1 MIFLTIR
8 IEKNTWKTQK
18 KIQKLKKEQIGS
30 ILFSNSDADSCF
42 LHNGG
47 KIHEGP
53 EFLPRKM
60 TIVSNQMDV
69 LTLDA
74 EDYLAIFHPGSVTL
88 IKTLKNLKTTKNG
101 LSSSFMEQLDN
112 NQPTTTSNKIVFM
125 THNL

>member
-1 MIFLTIR
+1 
-8 IEKNTWKTQK
+8 
-18 KIQKLKKEQIGS
+18 
-30 ILFSNSDADSCF
+30 
-42 LHNGG
+42 
-47 KIHEGP
+47 
-53 EFLPRKM
+53 M

-101 LSSSFMEQLDN
+101 LSSSLMEQLDN

-125 THNL
+125 THNLWLISFTLSSDNAQ